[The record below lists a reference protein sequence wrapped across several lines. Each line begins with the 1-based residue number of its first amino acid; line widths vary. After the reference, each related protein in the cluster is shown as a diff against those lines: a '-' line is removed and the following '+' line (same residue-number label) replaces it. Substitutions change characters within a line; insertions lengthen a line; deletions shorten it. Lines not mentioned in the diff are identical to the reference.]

1 MKDNSAERFGHL
13 IGRMENGAE
22 ATYGLFKANEQ
33 SLNFQPLMYM
43 SNITRRLMQNIDYK
57 RVAKERRENYLFFQ
71 KRLKNANR
79 LKLELGKGSVPLV
92 YPYLV
97 NKPNMRERL
106 IRNKIFIAQYWP
118 NVLERCEKSSV
129 EYWLANNLLALP
141 VDQRIEEADL
151 IEICKLLGE

>member
-1 MKDNSAERFGHL
+1 
-13 IGRMENGAE
+13 
-22 ATYGLFKANEQ
+22 
-33 SLNFQPLMYM
+33 
-43 SNITRRLMQNIDYK
+43 MQNIDYK